1 MMMGKGFHGGFHGRG
16 KGGDN
21 LPFAGIPPEMVD
33 KTNAVMEEEPDFSDL
48 SLEFSHRPDDAGKFS
63 LLSFLAPYKY
73 RMLGALGLVGV
84 TEALLLMGPY
94 LIKVA
99 IDDAIIPKDFTVLLW
114 VAVAWI
120 ASLVIASLVS
130 GFRQRYVGRLGQ
142 LLMYELRI
150 RVFAHLQRLSL
161 DFFTEE
167 KAGRLMSRMTSD
179 IEALSNLLQNGLVNL
194 VAQTLSLIF
203 IIGILLSFNVELTL
217 ILLLIA
223 APIMLVMTAWFRSV
237 SARGYENVRNRIA
250 DVLSDLQ
257 ESLSGMRLVISFN
270 RMKHNIINHRNR
282 VGDYRDAN
290 NYTARISAIYSS
302 ATTFVDSATTIIIL
316 AVGYFILIEVNPTL
330 DPEGAFTVGALVAFA
345 NMVSRFFKP
354 VNQLVGLYNQFQS
367 GNAAVIKLRDLLDT
381 PPSVEEKIDPIE
393 IKDMQG
399 DIKLHNVTFGYDTTD
414 PVLKDVSLHI
424 EAGHSI
430 SFVGPTGAGK
440 STLAK
445 LIARF
450 YDPNDGEILID
461 DQDLRDVSIESLHSQ
476 LGVVP
481 QEPFLF
487 HGSIKEN
494 IRFSRPDAT
503 DEEILAACQAVG
515 IEDMIDRLPQGLDT
529 PCHERGASL
538 SSGERQLLALAR
550 AFLSR
555 PRVLILDEAT
565 SNVDQQSESKIE
577 HALDNLLEGRTAI
590 IIAHRLATAMRADI
604 IAVVKDQG
612 IIELGTHAELI
623 EKNGYYAG
631 MYETWISQN
640 EGTVLV

>member
-1 MMMGKGFHGGFHGRG
+1 M
-16 KGGDN
+16 
-21 LPFAGIPPEMVD
+21 
-33 KTNAVMEEEPDFSDL
+33 
-48 SLEFSHRPDDAGKFS
+48 
-63 LLSFLAPYKY
+63 
-73 RMLGALGLVGV
+73 
-84 TEALLLMGPY
+84 
-94 LIKVA
+94 
-99 IDDAIIPKDFTVLLW
+99 
-114 VAVAWI
+114 
-120 ASLVIASLVS
+120 
-130 GFRQRYVGRLGQ
+130 
-142 LLMYELRI
+142 
-150 RVFAHLQRLSL
+150 FAHLQRLSL

-179 IEALSNLLQNGLVNL
+179 IEALSHLLQNGPVNL

-223 APIMLVMTAWFRSV
+223 APIMLAMTAWFRSV
-237 SARGYENVRNRIA
+237 SAKGYENVRNRIA

-270 RMKHNIINHRNR
+270 RMKHNVINHRNR
-282 VGDYRDAN
+282 VGDYRNAN
-290 NYTARISAIYSS
+290 NYTARASAIYSS

-316 AVGYFILIEVNPTL
+316 AAGYFILLEVNPSL
-330 DPEGAFTVGALVAFA
+330 DPEGAFTVGALIAFA

-354 VNQLVGLYNQFQS
+354 VNQLVGLYNEFQS

-399 DIKLHNVTFGYDTTD
+399 DIQLRNVTFGYDEMN

-450 YDPNDGEILID
+450 YDPDEGEILID
-461 DQDLRDVSIESLHSQ
+461 DQNLREVSIESLHSQ

-494 IRFSRPDAT
+494 IRFSHQDAT

-515 IEDMIDRLPQGLDT
+515 IEDMINRLPQGLDT

-631 MYETWISQN
+631 MYESWISQN
-640 EGTVLV
+640 EGTVLL